1 MKIKKNDTVYVI
13 AGKDKKTTGKVLSV
27 DAEANKIKVEGVCV
41 QMKHQKA
48 RKANE
53 TSGIVKVTGSID
65 ASNVMVVCPAC
76 NAHTRVGYSIVGDK
90 KIRVCKKCGKPLDV
104 KAEAKKAAKKAATK
118 KMDDGAA
125 KKKTADTAAKK
136 TTKKPAA
143 KKAADKA
150 EYGEIKWQTKRLR
163 LLKKLQPIR
172 SMLAERRNCTRKKS
186 FRIS

>member
-53 TSGIVKVTGSID
+53 TSGIVKVTGPID

-104 KAEAKKAAKKAATK
+104 KAEVKKAAKKAATK
-118 KMDDGAA
+118 KTDDGAA

-150 EYGEIKWQTKRLR
+150 E
-163 LLKKLQPIR
+163 
-172 SMLAERRNCTRKKS
+172 
-186 FRIS
+186 